1 MHTVAILSCRR
12 CRHEASRGVLFSS
25 IADRVVNSKLAA
37 ATVRQSVQQLLEQSK
52 DPETKRNFVE
62 SVELQFGL
70 KNYDPARDKRFG
82 GSVRLPTCPRPK
94 MTVCVLGDQLHCDQA
109 KAADIPFRNVDDL
122 KKLNKN
128 KKDVKK
134 LAKSFD
140 AFLASDSVIKQIPKL
155 LGPGLNKAGK
165 FPAPVGHTDNLT
177 EKVLETRSTIKFQ
190 YKKSPCLGVAVG
202 TVDMA
207 EDELVGNVMLSVN
220 FLVSLLKKNWQ
231 NIRSIYVKSSMGHP
245 IRIY

>member
-1 MHTVAILSCRR
+1 M
-12 CRHEASRGVLFSS
+12 
-25 IADRVVNSKLAA
+25 
-37 ATVRQSVQQLLEQSK
+37 
-52 DPETKRNFVE
+52 E

-94 MTVCVLGDQLHCDQA
+94 MTVCILGDQLHCDQA
-109 KAADIPFRNVDDL
+109 KAANIPFRTVDDL
-122 KKLNKN
+122 KKMNKN
-128 KKDVKK
+128 KKEIKK

-140 AFLASDSVIKQIPKL
+140 AFLASDAVIKQIPKL

-165 FPAPVGHTDNLT
+165 FPSPLAHNDNMLEKIT
-177 EKVLETRSTIKFQ
+177 EAKATVKFQ
-190 YKKSPCLGVAVG
+190 YKKSPCLGLAVG
-202 TVDMA
+202 TVQMT
-207 EDELVGNVMLSVN
+207 EDELLANVMLSVN

-231 NIRSIYVKSSMGHP
+231 NINSIFLKSSMGTP